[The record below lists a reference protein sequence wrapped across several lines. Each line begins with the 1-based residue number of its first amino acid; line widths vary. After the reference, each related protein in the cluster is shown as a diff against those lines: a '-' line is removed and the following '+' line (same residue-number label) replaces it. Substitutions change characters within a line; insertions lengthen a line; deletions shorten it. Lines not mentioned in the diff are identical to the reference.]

1 MILRGAFRYHMF
13 EVKSGEIG
21 FFCFLGSRLRAA
33 AAVKIRIPGRKP
45 SGLTDLPTFGW
56 AAAFMYHPIAR
67 LHYFQPFSDF
77 EHGCVFQEELVH
89 CRCQCRSTHP
99 ASTTMSSEELEAL
112 LAAPAL
118 DPPPGVTANFDNP
131 PNRNGLAWG
140 VTTVCTV
147 ILTLCLLIRLYART
161 WMEKKL
167 RVEEGISLYFCL
179 EE

>member
-1 MILRGAFRYHMF
+1 MA
-13 EVKSGEIG
+13 
-21 FFCFLGSRLRAA
+21 
-33 AAVKIRIPGRKP
+33 
-45 SGLTDLPTFGW
+45 
-56 AAAFMYHPIAR
+56 
-67 LHYFQPFSDF
+67 
-77 EHGCVFQEELVH
+77 
-89 CRCQCRSTHP
+89 
-99 ASTTMSSEELEAL
+99 MSSKELEAL

-118 DPPPGVTANFDNP
+118 EPPPGVTANFDNP

-167 RVEEGISLYFCL
+167 RVEEGNIYLYFSL